1 MNRTHFPLALAFV
14 ALLALPCFA
23 QSEGYARVEIDRLEP
38 ATMTAQQALAGV
50 SPAPRTPLNISSER
64 PSTAAVV
71 LGAANTAGLYGSYF
85 TTDLFLLNP
94 MYGETARINIFA
106 MAPGVDNLAT
116 APPSGSITLGSRSF
130 TVLKNVMA
138 QVGATGGAALL
149 IGIDSANSTSLA
161 RFTAWAYTST
171 PGLNGG
177 RYGVNIQAIGTSYQ
191 DSLFDGWCV
200 GANVGSGTR
209 TNIGVFNY
217 STTGSLN
224 VTAYVYNSGGGSP
237 VASIPI
243 TVPRASFVQFPLGN
257 YVSSLT
263 DGVVWFRYATGS
275 YSSYMVVNDNITNDA
290 NFQLSTGW

>member
-1 MNRTHFPLALAFV
+1 MNRTQAFFALAF
-14 ALLALPCFA
+14 AFLLALPCLA
-23 QSEGYARVEIDRLEP
+23 QPEGYARVQVDRLES
-38 ATMTAQQALAGV
+38 ATMTVHDALAGFV
-50 SPAPRTPLNISSER
+50 HDSRTPLNISSER

-71 LGAANTAGLYGSYF
+71 LGAANTAGLYGSFF
-85 TTDLFLLNP
+85 TTDLYLLNP
-94 MYGETARINIFA
+94 TYGETARINIFA

-116 APPSGSITLGSRSF
+116 APASGSITLGSRSF

-138 QVGATGGAALL
+138 QLGATGGAALL
-149 IGIDSANSTSLA
+149 LGIDSANSTSLA

-171 PGLNGG
+171 PGPNGG

-200 GANVGSGTR
+200 GANVGSGSR

-217 STTGSLN
+217 STTGSLS

-237 VASIPI
+237 VASIPV
-243 TVPRASFVQFPLGN
+243 TVPRASFVQLPLGS

-275 YSSYMVVNDNITNDA
+275 YSSYMVVNDNVTNDA
-290 NFQLSTGW
+290 NFQISTGW